1 MIEYI
6 ILGGMAAVVLYAV
19 YRSKN
24 KKRSDGSSTIDDVKV
39 RPPQQE
45 K

>member
-6 ILGGMAAVVLYAV
+6 IVAGVLAVVAYAV

-24 KKRSDGSSTIDDVKV
+24 KKRSDGSSTIEDVKV